1 MSARRALE
9 LALAGA
15 GLLALAPLLAA
26 AGLCVLA
33 GMGRPVI
40 FRQRRVGR
48 GGRGF
53 WLYKL
58 RTMDH
63 DPAAAAGSFHAG
75 DRGRITPLGA
85 RLRALKLDELPQLV
99 NVLRGDM
106 DLVGPRPE
114 VRRWVEAYPEQ
125 WREVLRARPGLTD
138 PASLRFRHEE
148 RLLAAAADPEALYRE
163 VILPLKLRAYRDYL
177 GRRTLASDL
186 RLMLRT
192 AAVLLAER
200 GRR

>member
-1 MSARRALE
+1 MSARRAMD

-15 GLLALAPLLAA
+15 GLLALGPVIVTAM
-26 AGLCVLA
+26 LCVWA
-33 GMGRPVI
+33 AMGRPLI

-48 GGRGF
+48 HGRGF

-58 RTMDH
+58 RTMTP
-63 DPAAAAGSFHAG
+63 DPTAAAGAFHAG
-75 DRGRITPLGA
+75 DRSRVTPLGA

-106 DLVGPRPE
+106 ALVGPRPE

-125 WREVLRARPGLTD
+125 WRAVLRVRPGITD
-138 PASLRFRHEE
+138 PASLRFRNEE
-148 RLLAAAADPEALYRE
+148 ALLAASDDPEGLYRD
-163 VILPLKLRAYRDYL
+163 VILPRKLRAYREYL
-177 GRRTLASDL
+177 ERRTLASDL
-186 RLMLRT
+186 RVMLRT
-192 AAVLLAER
+192 VRVLLAER